1 MHDFT
6 AWWQHLPSQMNP
18 VIFSVGS
25 IAIRWYGTMYIIAF
39 AIVWLL
45 SRYRI
50 ADEKLPFDKAFP
62 GDALTWAMGGVLIGG
77 RVGYILFYGFDWFL
91 QDPIGTLLPIH
102 LGSGT
107 CAFSG
112 ISGMSF
118 HGGLIGVGIAL
129 WIFSRKHKVDFLK
142 TVDLFIPAMPL
153 GYTFG
158 RLGNFI
164 NGELYGRV
172 TTSAIGMYFPDAP
185 TVALRH
191 PSQLYEAFFEGIVL
205 FIILWSIRKKA
216 PWTGFLSGLYLI
228 GYGTVR
234 FFIEFFR
241 EPDAQL
247 GFVFFNFSMGQVLC
261 FLMIAAGVGI
271 VLLSKQMAEKAKTA
285 GGVKK

>member
-1 MHDFT
+1 MNDLIP
-6 AWWQHLPSQMNP
+6 WWQHLPSSMNP
-18 VIFSVGS
+18 VIFTIGS
-25 IAIRWYGTMYIIAF
+25 IAIRWYGTMYIVAF

-50 ADEKLPFDKAFP
+50 ATEKLPFDKAFP

-77 RVGYILFYGFDWFL
+77 RLGYILFYGFDWFL
-91 QDPIGTLLPIH
+91 QDPVGTLLPINF
-102 LGSGT
+102 GSGS

-112 ISGMSF
+112 ITGMSF
-118 HGGLIGVGIAL
+118 HGGLIGVGVAL
-129 WIFSRKHKVDFLK
+129 WLFSRKRKVDFLR

-191 PSQLYEAFFEGIVL
+191 PSQLYEAFFEGIML
-205 FIILWSIRKKA
+205 FIILWTIRKKA
-216 PWTGFLSGLYLI
+216 PWPGYLSGLYLI

-241 EPDAQL
+241 EPDAHL
-247 GFVFFNFSMGQVLC
+247 GFVFLSFSMGQVLC
-261 FLMIAAGVGI
+261 FTMIATGVGI
-271 VLLSKQMAEKAKTA
+271 VLWSKQYAAPAAVAE
-285 GGVKK
+285 GGKR